1 MGTKRGKLSTSL
13 ALMMVIGMAACSLA
27 PATPTATSTASPAA
41 VESSA
46 TSAETIAPTSSSSL
60 APAGPTPTATAAST
74 PAGSSSDLTR
84 TVTVNG
90 VQREYILHIPPGL
103 DLSLAVPVVVVFHD
117 YGTAPAE
124 MPAETGFNAVAD
136 KNGFLVVYP
145 KGTGSSENQ
154 RAWNTGIC
162 CGEALAENVDDP
174 AFVQVLLKDLGSV
187 ARLDSKRIYAV
198 GSSNGGVLTYQ
209 LACKMSDTFAAVA
222 PVAAQLLQQ
231 DTCQPQQPVAV
242 LHVHGSSDETI
253 GISQAQRSIQTWAQ
267 LDGCTSPPQQDQP
280 AAKLEHTVYASCRAG
295 TAVELYTVSKGGHNW
310 PSDLYLPASQSW
322 SGVIWAF
329 FAAHPKP

>member
-1 MGTKRGKLSTSL
+1 MRTLKGKFSISL
-13 ALMMVIGMAACSLA
+13 TLMMAIGMAACSLA
-27 PATPTATSTASPAA
+27 PTNPTATSTASPATA
-41 VESSA
+41 EPTA
-46 TSAETIAPTSSSSL
+46 TSATTIAPTSSSSL
-60 APAGPTPTATAAST
+60 ASSSPTLTATTVSTPT
-74 PAGSSSDLTR
+74 GSSSDPTR

-103 DLSLAVPVVVVFHD
+103 DLSQAVPVVVVFHD

-174 AFVQVLLKDLGSV
+174 AFVQALLKDLGTV
-187 ARLDSKRIYAV
+187 AKLDSKRIYAA

-222 PVAAQLLQQ
+222 PVAAQLLLQ

-242 LHVHGSSDETI
+242 LHVHGSSDGTI

-280 AAKLEHTVYASCRAG
+280 ADKLEHTIYNSCQAG
-295 TAVELYTVSKGGHNW
+295 TAVELYTANNSGHGW
-310 PSDLYLPASQSW
+310 PSDLYLPASQTW

-329 FAAHPKP
+329 FAAHPKQ